1 MFPHIH
7 AGSLNGFVDFIGG
20 PVGTGLFVIQLGSLG
35 GKIKINVKRSVG
47 ADVFGGAVGHEV
59 LISAFFTLEASSFHR
74 RRQRI
79 GIPRLIAIL
88 FALGVDSLQLGQLQ
102 ATDPEGNWTVYS
114 MAQAFANEGY
124 EGEEGA
130 YQHFLDY
137 GMAEEVSPNALF
149 DAETYYANKLASLQS
164 NAETAEEWA
173 DKTVDDVKAAFDE
186 AGLSAWEHYQQY
198 GTAEGINPSAEFDTA
213 KYLQA
218 KADALNAVGG
228 DKVWTAEDVAEAFA
242 DAGLNALE
250 HYELYGKSGA
260 EGEVAEGYNPA
271 PIVTLTFADALAA
284 ETLPDEYFLADGAAS
299 LEGVAVADLE
309 AAQAEAQSIFDGAL
323 NKADLEYSVDYTL
336 TDTLA
341 NLMAADAAVVEGA
354 AGYELTDGSI
364 DLGDGSVEDIT
375 AAIADAQAVIDG
387 AANAEKPV
395 LEASYVLND
404 SIANLMDADDAL
416 LDAAAGYMVTDALEN
431 IIDRDNTEI
440 VNGASSYTLTDGVLD
455 LEDQTVLGVKSAV
468 EAAEAAIAKA
478 ANADDVTLT
487 VAYTLT
493 DTLANLMDPE
503 NADMFEGASSY
514 EVTDGIVD
522 FGDGSVEAIT
532 ASIAEAQAII
542 NNASNVTDGIRLD
555 AAYTLTDTLENIMAA
570 GDSVLIGGHPYTLT
584 DGHAYTLTDGAVEL
598 GNGSV
603 ADITAAIADAQAVI
617 DGATNADGFTLDAT
631 YTLEDSLQNLMAADA
646 ALLEG
651 HTYTLTDATVDLGDG
666 TVEAVEAAIA
676 AAQAIIDG
684 AANEAKPEL
693 VVTYTLNDT
702 LANIMAA
709 DAALLEGHT
718 YTLMDGAADLGVDLT
733 IEAVTAA
740 QAAAQAVIDGSADEI
755 KPELVATYTLNDSLA
770 NIMNPDNAA
779 LVEGHAYSLLDG
791 AADFGTDQTIE
802 AVTAAQAAA
811 QAVIDGSAN
820 ETKPELAATYTLNDT
835 LANIMAADA
844 ALVEG
849 HTYTLMDGAADL
861 GADLTIEAVTAAQA
875 AAQAVID
882 GSANETKPELV
893 ATYTLNDSLANIM
906 NPDNAALVEGHAYS
920 LTDTV
925 FDLGN
930 NVTVAGIDAAKTA
943 VADAAQAVIDAAA
956 NASGLDALT
965 YTFVLNDSV
974 ANIAGLGGNLPDGA
988 TGYILTDS
996 IAAINGASASLI
1008 LGAEYYVL
1016 DDTLQNIMNADN
1028 AVLLQDAESYTLS
1041 AAEMTI
1047 SGAVTVAAAKATLAE
1062 AQDVI
1067 DGAGNAAELTLDA
1080 TFSLTDS
1087 VANLQSDSALL
1098 SQAQAYNIM
1107 DTASHIAEA
1116 SAAFVGAA
1124 GDVTVA
1130 DTLTAI
1136 DAASGVF
1143 AAGID
1148 TVVAHVDIDTM
1159 ISLATLNGL
1168 ANASSTLNVA
1178 AGDTVAVSVN
1188 AADEATPVTIDLSA
1202 LHATVGEGAS
1212 ITFNAI
1218 GSVGNDTITA
1228 HANGGIINGGLGD
1241 DTLKAGVGVDILTG
1255 AAGADTFTFATA
1267 ATSTATATDHITDFV
1282 GGTDKIAFQ
1291 NADTFEVVT
1300 VDGANGLAD
1309 AVAKAFTA
1317 ADVNNNAGI
1326 EALQFEYAGKT
1337 YFAIEAEATSDASGA
1352 LVVDVTGVSGSVTE
1366 ADFIAVI

>member
-1 MFPHIH
+1 MANPKWF
-7 AGSLNGFVDFIGG
+7 N
-20 PVGTGLFVIQLGSLG
+20 
-35 GKIKINVKRSVG
+35 
-47 ADVFGGAVGHEV
+47 ADKY
-59 LISAFFTLEASSFHR
+59 LENKLA
-74 RRQRI
+74 
-79 GIPRLIAIL
+79 
-88 FALGVDSLQLGQLQ
+88 QLQ

-218 KADALNAVGG
+218 KADALNAAGG

-387 AANAEKPV
+387 A
-395 LEASYVLND
+395 
-404 SIANLMDADDAL
+404 
-416 LDAAAGYMVTDALEN
+416 
-431 IIDRDNTEI
+431 
-440 VNGASSYTLTDGVLD
+440 
-455 LEDQTVLGVKSAV
+455 
-468 EAAEAAIAKA
+468 
-478 ANADDVTLT
+478 
-487 VAYTLT
+487 
-493 DTLANLMDPE
+493 
-503 NADMFEGASSY
+503 
-514 EVTDGIVD
+514 
-522 FGDGSVEAIT
+522 
-532 ASIAEAQAII
+532 
-542 NNASNVTDGIRLD
+542 
-555 AAYTLTDTLENIMAA
+555 
-570 GDSVLIGGHPYTLT
+570 
-584 DGHAYTLTDGAVEL
+584 
-598 GNGSV
+598 
-603 ADITAAIADAQAVI
+603 
-617 DGATNADGFTLDAT
+617 TNADGFTLDAT
-631 YTLEDSLQNLMAADA
+631 YTLEDSLQNL
-646 ALLEG
+646 
-651 HTYTLTDATVDLGDG
+651 
-666 TVEAVEAAIA
+666 
-676 AAQAIIDG
+676 
-684 AANEAKPEL
+684 
-693 VVTYTLNDT
+693 
-702 LANIMAA
+702 MAA

-740 QAAAQAVIDGSADEI
+740 QAAAQAVIDGSANET

-849 HTYTLMDGAADL
+849 HTYTLTDDATVDFGTDLTIEAVTAAQAAAQAVIDGSANETKPELAATYTLNDTLANIMAADAAL
-861 GADLTIEAVTAAQA
+861 VEGHTYTLTDDATVDFGTDLTIEAVTAAQA

-930 NVTVAGIDAAKTA
+930 NVTVAGVDAAKTA

-974 ANIAGLGGNLPDGA
+974 ANIAGLGALPDGA

-1047 SGAVTVAAAKATLAE
+1047 SGTVTVAAAKATLAE

-1124 GDVTVA
+1124 GNVTVA

-1148 TVVAHVDIDTM
+1148 TVVAHVDTDTM
-1159 ISLATLNGL
+1159 ISLATLHAL
-1168 ANASSTLNVA
+1168 DALDAEATLNVA

-1188 AADEATPVTIDLSA
+1188 AADEAGPVTIDLSA
-1202 LHATVGEGAS
+1202 LHVTVGEGAS

-1241 DTLKAGVGVDILTG
+1241 DTLNAGAGVDILTG
-1255 AAGADTFTFATA
+1255 AAGADTFVFATA
-1267 ATSTATATDHITDFV
+1267 ATSTTTATDHITDFV

-1291 NADTFEVVT
+1291 NAATFEIVT
-1300 VDGANGLAD
+1300 VDGATGLAD

-1317 ADVNNNAGI
+1317 AAGANDSGI
-1326 EALQFEYAGKT
+1326 EALQFAYDGKT
-1337 YFAIEAEATSDASGA
+1337 YFAIEADASSNEAGA

-1366 ADFIAVI
+1366 ADFIAVS

>member
-1 MFPHIH
+1 MANPKWF
-7 AGSLNGFVDFIGG
+7 N
-20 PVGTGLFVIQLGSLG
+20 
-35 GKIKINVKRSVG
+35 
-47 ADVFGGAVGHEV
+47 ADKY
-59 LISAFFTLEASSFHR
+59 LENKLA
-74 RRQRI
+74 
-79 GIPRLIAIL
+79 
-88 FALGVDSLQLGQLQ
+88 QLQ

-218 KADALNAVGG
+218 KADALNAAGG

-387 AANAEKPV
+387 A
-395 LEASYVLND
+395 
-404 SIANLMDADDAL
+404 
-416 LDAAAGYMVTDALEN
+416 
-431 IIDRDNTEI
+431 
-440 VNGASSYTLTDGVLD
+440 
-455 LEDQTVLGVKSAV
+455 
-468 EAAEAAIAKA
+468 
-478 ANADDVTLT
+478 
-487 VAYTLT
+487 
-493 DTLANLMDPE
+493 
-503 NADMFEGASSY
+503 
-514 EVTDGIVD
+514 
-522 FGDGSVEAIT
+522 
-532 ASIAEAQAII
+532 
-542 NNASNVTDGIRLD
+542 
-555 AAYTLTDTLENIMAA
+555 
-570 GDSVLIGGHPYTLT
+570 
-584 DGHAYTLTDGAVEL
+584 
-598 GNGSV
+598 
-603 ADITAAIADAQAVI
+603 
-617 DGATNADGFTLDAT
+617 TNADGFTLDAT
-631 YTLEDSLQNLMAADA
+631 YTLEDSLQNL
-646 ALLEG
+646 
-651 HTYTLTDATVDLGDG
+651 
-666 TVEAVEAAIA
+666 
-676 AAQAIIDG
+676 
-684 AANEAKPEL
+684 
-693 VVTYTLNDT
+693 
-702 LANIMAA
+702 MAA

-849 HTYTLMDGAADL
+849 HTYTLTDDATVDFGT
-861 GADLTIEAVTAAQA
+861 DLTIEAVTAAQA

-930 NVTVAGIDAAKTA
+930 NVTVAGVDAAKTA

-974 ANIAGLGGNLPDGA
+974 ANIAGLGALPDGA

-1047 SGAVTVAAAKATLAE
+1047 SGTVTVAAAKATLAE

-1124 GDVTVA
+1124 GNVTVA

-1148 TVVAHVDIDTM
+1148 TVVAHVDTDTM
-1159 ISLATLNGL
+1159 ISLATLHAL
-1168 ANASSTLNVA
+1168 DALDAEATLNVA

-1188 AADEATPVTIDLSA
+1188 AADEAGPVTIDLSA
-1202 LHATVGEGAS
+1202 LHVTVGEGAS

-1241 DTLKAGVGVDILTG
+1241 DTLNAGAGVDILTG
-1255 AAGADTFTFATA
+1255 AAGADTFVFATA
-1267 ATSTATATDHITDFV
+1267 ATSTTTATDHITDFV

-1291 NADTFEVVT
+1291 NAATFEIVT
-1300 VDGANGLAD
+1300 VDGATGLAD

-1317 ADVNNNAGI
+1317 AAGANDSGI
-1326 EALQFEYAGKT
+1326 EALQFAYDGKT
-1337 YFAIEAEATSDASGA
+1337 YFAIEADASSNEAGA

-1366 ADFIAVI
+1366 ADFIAVS

>member
-740 QAAAQAVIDGSADEI
+740 QAVIDGSADEI

-820 ETKPELAATYTLNDT
+820 ETKPELAATYTLNDS

-849 HTYTLMDGAADL
+849 HTYTLTDDATVDFGT
-861 GADLTIEAVTAAQA
+861 DLTIEAVTAAQA

>member
-1 MFPHIH
+1 
-7 AGSLNGFVDFIGG
+7 
-20 PVGTGLFVIQLGSLG
+20 
-35 GKIKINVKRSVG
+35 
-47 ADVFGGAVGHEV
+47 
-59 LISAFFTLEASSFHR
+59 
-74 RRQRI
+74 
-79 GIPRLIAIL
+79 
-88 FALGVDSLQLGQLQ
+88 
-102 ATDPEGNWTVYS
+102 
-114 MAQAFANEGY
+114 
-124 EGEEGA
+124 
-130 YQHFLDY
+130 
-137 GMAEEVSPNALF
+137 
-149 DAETYYANKLASLQS
+149 
-164 NAETAEEWA
+164 
-173 DKTVDDVKAAFDE
+173 
-186 AGLSAWEHYQQY
+186 
-198 GTAEGINPSAEFDTA
+198 
-213 KYLQA
+213 
-218 KADALNAVGG
+218 
-228 DKVWTAEDVAEAFA
+228 
-242 DAGLNALE
+242 
-250 HYELYGKSGA
+250 
-260 EGEVAEGYNPA
+260 
-271 PIVTLTFADALAA
+271 
-284 ETLPDEYFLADGAAS
+284 
-299 LEGVAVADLE
+299 
-309 AAQAEAQSIFDGAL
+309 
-323 NKADLEYSVDYTL
+323 
-336 TDTLA
+336 
-341 NLMAADAAVVEGA
+341 
-354 AGYELTDGSI
+354 
-364 DLGDGSVEDIT
+364 
-375 AAIADAQAVIDG
+375 
-387 AANAEKPV
+387 
-395 LEASYVLND
+395 
-404 SIANLMDADDAL
+404 
-416 LDAAAGYMVTDALEN
+416 
-431 IIDRDNTEI
+431 
-440 VNGASSYTLTDGVLD
+440 
-455 LEDQTVLGVKSAV
+455 
-468 EAAEAAIAKA
+468 
-478 ANADDVTLT
+478 
-487 VAYTLT
+487 
-493 DTLANLMDPE
+493 
-503 NADMFEGASSY
+503 
-514 EVTDGIVD
+514 
-522 FGDGSVEAIT
+522 
-532 ASIAEAQAII
+532 
-542 NNASNVTDGIRLD
+542 
-555 AAYTLTDTLENIMAA
+555 
-570 GDSVLIGGHPYTLT
+570 
-584 DGHAYTLTDGAVEL
+584 
-598 GNGSV
+598 
-603 ADITAAIADAQAVI
+603 
-617 DGATNADGFTLDAT
+617 
-631 YTLEDSLQNLMAADA
+631 
-646 ALLEG
+646 
-651 HTYTLTDATVDLGDG
+651 
-666 TVEAVEAAIA
+666 
-676 AAQAIIDG
+676 
-684 AANEAKPEL
+684 
-693 VVTYTLNDT
+693 
-702 LANIMAA
+702 
-709 DAALLEGHT
+709 
-718 YTLMDGAADLGVDLT
+718 
-733 IEAVTAA
+733 
-740 QAAAQAVIDGSADEI
+740 
-755 KPELVATYTLNDSLA
+755 
-770 NIMNPDNAA
+770 MNPDNAA

-849 HTYTLMDGAADL
+849 HTYTLTDDATVDFGT
-861 GADLTIEAVTAAQA
+861 DLTIEAVTAAQA